1 LLLSSLSL
9 HLKKCLSLTKECS
22 TYGQLASD
30 LKRKFAWEEK
40 LKMYPDAR
48 PTIAEYSPILGD
60 QSKFHRV
67 ILDEAHWIK
76 NKLTKSAIAACYI
89 QSEYRWCMTG
99 KSMMLCEIIFGP
111 AIVVPRLA

>member
-1 LLLSSLSL
+1 
-9 HLKKCLSLTKECS
+9 
-22 TYGQLASD
+22 
-30 LKRKFAWEEK
+30 
-40 LKMYPDAR
+40 MYPDAR
-48 PTIAEYSPILGD
+48 PTIAEYTPILGD

-99 KSMMLCEIIFGP
+99 KSMVLCEILFGVLP
-111 AIVVPRLA
+111 LSYPDRPRSSNVFGLVVARKFYLLGQVSTI

>member
-1 LLLSSLSL
+1 
-9 HLKKCLSLTKECS
+9 
-22 TYGQLASD
+22 
-30 LKRKFAWEEK
+30 
-40 LKMYPDAR
+40 MYPDAR

-99 KSMMLCEIIFGP
+99 KSMVLLRNSVWGP
-111 AIVVPRLA
+111 AIIVPRLA

>member
-1 LLLSSLSL
+1 
-9 HLKKCLSLTKECS
+9 
-22 TYGQLASD
+22 
-30 LKRKFAWEEK
+30 
-40 LKMYPDAR
+40 MYPDAR

-76 NKLTKSAIAACYI
+76 NKLTKSAVAACYI

-99 KSMMLCEIIFGP
+99 KSRALCEIVSGLC
-111 AIVVPRLA
+111 IVCPNWSRSYNTVGLAVARSLSFRSNFQLYGANIP